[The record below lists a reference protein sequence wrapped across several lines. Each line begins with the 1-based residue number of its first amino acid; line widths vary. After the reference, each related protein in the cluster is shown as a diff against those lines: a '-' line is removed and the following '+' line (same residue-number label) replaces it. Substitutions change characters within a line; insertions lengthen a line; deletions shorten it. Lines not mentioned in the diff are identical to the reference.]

1 MGGFV
6 RERCERQAGR
16 SAIIRI
22 MFVRTPHTHT
32 HIQIHTHIHTHTHT
46 IRIHTPLES

>member
-32 HIQIHTHIHTHTHT
+32 HTDTHSHTHSHTHNQDTHT
-46 IRIHTPLES
+46 S